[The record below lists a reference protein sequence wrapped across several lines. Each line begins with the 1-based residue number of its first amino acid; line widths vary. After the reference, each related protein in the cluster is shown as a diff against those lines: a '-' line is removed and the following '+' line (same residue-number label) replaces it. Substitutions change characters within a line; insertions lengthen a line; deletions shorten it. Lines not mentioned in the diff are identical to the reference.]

1 MIWEVE
7 EVMQQKENP
16 ESQKLNMEMDELFVT
31 TSRAFPRLSWD

>member
-16 ESQKLNMEMDELFVT
+16 ESQKLNMEMDELYVT
-31 TSRAFPRLSWD
+31 APRNCFCDCQD

>member
-31 TSRAFPRLSWD
+31 TIHAFPRLSWY

>member
-16 ESQKLNMEMDELFVT
+16 ESQKLNMEMDELCVT
-31 TSRAFPRLSWD
+31 TLRAFNRLGWD